1 MLKVGLF
8 VILILIISKAN
19 ADQVQINEDQ
29 SSLFMTKQLGETL
42 NWLIGQFWEDEKDD
56 KKLQGISYDQER
68 ENLIKASNAEYF
80 TVDVPE
86 LSNDELRVDKY
97 LSDLKE
103 EISQG
108 DHSPLL
114 LPFYDSKKII
124 EQSEIHKALYRMPK
138 GAHLHLHVSAAIPL
152 DFMIKLTY
160 EDNVYYSMDDN
171 RLYTFLDTPLDG
183 YQKCNDI
190 RSNWTQQGTFDEFL
204 RFKIILTAEE
214 IKSQES
220 SEVWKIFQNN
230 FSLTSGLF
238 KYSVYYREG
247 LLEICKLAL
256 QEGVFIVELRKSAGG
271 LPDVDL
277 DGEMLL
283 YQSVLDEMKT
293 IDLDFELTL
302 VITSGKTNDQSVIEQ
317 LSNYN
322 YARKHYSFVTGFDL
336 VNEEDA
342 SLPIYHFK
350 DLIQEARREENV
362 SR

>member
-1 MLKVGLF
+1 MLKVGLL
-8 VILILIISKAN
+8 VILILVILKVN
-19 ADQVQINEDQ
+19 ADQVKIKQDQ
-29 SSLFMTKQLGETL
+29 NNVFMIEQLGETL
-42 NWLIGQFWEDEKDD
+42 NWFISQFWEDKKDV
-56 KKLQGISYDQER
+56 KKLESIRYDQDR

-80 TVDVPE
+80 TVDVPK
-86 LSNDELRVDKY
+86 LTDDELRVDKY

-160 EDNVYYSMDDN
+160 EDNVYYSMVDN
-171 RLYTFLDTPLDG
+171 RLNTFLDEPLAG

-190 RSNWTQQGTFDEFL
+190 RRNWKQQGTFDEFL
-204 RFKIILTAEE
+204 RSKIILTAEE

-220 SEVWKIFQNN
+220 SEIWKIFQNN

-256 QEGVFIVELRKSAGG
+256 QEGIFIVELRKSAGG
-271 LPDVDL
+271 LLDVDL
-277 DGEMLL
+277 DGEMHL

-293 IDLDFELTL
+293 MDPDFELTL
-302 VITSGKTNDQSVIEQ
+302 IITSGKTNDQSAIEQ

-322 YARKHYSFVTGFDL
+322 YARKRYSFVAGFDL
-336 VNEEDA
+336 VNEEDT

-350 DLIQEARREENV
+350 DLIQEARRDADV